1 MKQLKFCTTL
11 LLFISGILALR
22 GIKPALFLLLAF
34 AGLREIISAKEY
46 QDAGEKK
53 YAIASLSAGI
63 FLFVFLMVIFW
74 GVLPPEGY
82 PESLSGSW
90 GTDSLPFWH
99 RP

>member
-22 GIKPALFLLLAF
+22 GIKSALFLLLAF

-46 QDAGEKK
+46 LDAGEKK

-63 FLFVFLMVIFW
+63 FLFVFLMVILF
-74 GVLPPEGY
+74 
-82 PESLSGSW
+82 
-90 GTDSLPFWH
+90 F
-99 RP
+99 

>member
-1 MKQLKFCTTL
+1 MTFRGSYFGGIFYETTEILHDPSL

-63 FLFVFLMVIFW
+63 FLFVFLMVILFM
-74 GVLPPEGY
+74 
-82 PESLSGSW
+82 
-90 GTDSLPFWH
+90 
-99 RP
+99 